1 MISTHQTLSSSP
13 HSHARDLLAGL
24 ILVLARIVS
33 PDEVLWWRRPDATS
47 LPGTIPHDL
56 AVDSARHAV
65 VQLRVQ
71 LRQNVLLVHGRLGD
85 ITDSGRL
92 DDVPDDKLLDRLVLR
107 HASGTVSATHGL
119 HVATVVLAT
128 SSVTPFLGLQGEENT
143 ELLTRTL

>member
-1 MISTHQTLSSSP
+1 M
-13 HSHARDLLAGL
+13 
-24 ILVLARIVS
+24 
-33 PDEVLWWRRPDATS
+33 
-47 LPGTIPHDL
+47 
-56 AVDSARHAV
+56 DSARHAV